1 MGSIIDL
8 GTNNWERIE
17 YSKDDSY
24 DRYSLNK
31 LMAKAAERLTDLH
44 STKRQDTGIVIIG
57 QDSLLNGYI
66 LNNPTKD
73 QIDIVAYPYSAIHPR
88 LRTGLLDLSTE
99 HIDHHLIKEVYV
111 YDIYRMNSENI
122 RDVEIM
128 AADNYSFGHE
138 EMETYDLYP
147 LYLDVDPRQ
156 LYAFMH
162 ELSGIGALDLGEEE
176 SSVHNLYNRYRNCYL
191 NQRQW

>member
-8 GTNNWERIE
+8 GTDNWKRIE

-24 DRYSLNK
+24 GRYSLNE
-31 LMAKAAERLTDLH
+31 LMMKAAKRLTGFCSH
-44 STKRQDTGIVIIG
+44 KRQDTGIVIIG
-57 QDSLLNGYI
+57 QDSLFNGYI

-73 QIDIVAYPYSAIHPR
+73 QINIVTYPYSAIHPC
-88 LRTGLLDLSTE
+88 LRTGLLNLSTD
-99 HIDHHLIKEVYV
+99 HIDHHLIKGVFV

-138 EMETYDLYP
+138 EMETYDLHP
-147 LYLDVDPRQ
+147 LYLDVEPRQ

-162 ELSGIGALDLGEEE
+162 ELSGIKALDLGEEK
-176 SSVHNLYNRYRNCYL
+176 SSVHNLYDQYRNYYL
-191 NQRQW
+191 DQKR

>member
-8 GTNNWERIE
+8 GTDNWERIE
-17 YSKDDSY
+17 YSKDDPY
-24 DRYSLNK
+24 DRYSLNE

-57 QDSLLNGYI
+57 QDSSFNWYI
-66 LNNPTKD
+66 LNSPTKD
-73 QIDIVAYPYSAIHPR
+73 KIDIVAYPYSAIHPC
-88 LRTGLLDLSTE
+88 LRTGLRNLSTE
-99 HIDHHLIKEVYV
+99 HIDHYLIESVFV
-111 YDIYRMNSENI
+111 YDINKMYSKNI

-138 EMETYDLYP
+138 EMETYDLHP
-147 LYLDVDPRQ
+147 LYLDVEPRQ

-162 ELSGIGALDLGEEE
+162 ELSEIGALNLGEEKIKR
-176 SSVHNLYNRYRNCYL
+176 S
-191 NQRQW
+191 

>member
-8 GTNNWERIE
+8 GTDNWKRIE

-24 DRYSLNK
+24 GRYSLNE
-31 LMAKAAERLTDLH
+31 LMMKAAKRLTDFC
-44 STKRQDTGIVIIG
+44 SYKRQDTGIVIIG
-57 QDSLLNGYI
+57 QDSLFNGYI

-73 QIDIVAYPYSAIHPR
+73 KIDIVTYPYSAIHPC
-88 LRTGLLDLSTE
+88 LRTGLLNLSTE
-99 HIDHHLIKEVYV
+99 HIDHHLIKEVFV

-138 EMETYDLYP
+138 EMETYDLHP
-147 LYLDVDPRQ
+147 LYLDVEPRQ

-162 ELSGIGALDLGEEE
+162 ELSRIKALDLGEEK
-176 SSVHNLYNRYRNCYL
+176 SSVHNLYDQYRNYYL
-191 NQRQW
+191 DQKR

>member
-8 GTNNWERIE
+8 GTDNWNRIK

-24 DRYSLNK
+24 GRYSINE

-44 STKRQDTGIVIIG
+44 STKRQDTGIIIIG
-57 QDSLLNGYI
+57 QDSSYNGYI
-66 LNNPTKD
+66 LNSPDKD
-73 QIDIVAYPYSAIHPR
+73 KTDIVIYPYSVIHPS
-88 LRTGLLDLSTE
+88 LRTSLCSLSTKR
-99 HIDHHLIKEVYV
+99 IDHYLIRSVFV
-111 YDIYRMNSENI
+111 YDINKMYSESI

-138 EMETYDLYP
+138 EMETYDLHP
-147 LYLDVDPRQ
+147 LYLDVEPRQ

-162 ELSGIGALDLGEEE
+162 ELSEIKALDLGEKE
-176 SSVHNLYNRYRNCYL
+176 SNVHNLYDRYRSYHL
-191 NQRQW
+191 NQRR